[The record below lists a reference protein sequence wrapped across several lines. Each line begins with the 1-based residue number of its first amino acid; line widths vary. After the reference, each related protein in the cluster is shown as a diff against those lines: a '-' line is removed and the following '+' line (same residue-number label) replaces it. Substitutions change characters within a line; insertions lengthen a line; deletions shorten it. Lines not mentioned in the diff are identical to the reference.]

1 VFCVLFSALHNDP
14 PEPQPQPLITIEGM
28 LDRIW
33 WFVTGVF
40 AGGVVT
46 VRALRRSPQPGDLK
60 AAAAHTTA
68 DVLSLTAKVVRP
80 PRRVRVVR

>member
-1 VFCVLFSALHNDP
+1 MQETRNTRRPFGGASHG
-14 PEPQPQPLITIEGM
+14 LITIVSM
-28 LDRIW
+28 FDRIW
-33 WFVTGVF
+33 WFVTGVL

-46 VRALRRSPQPGDLK
+46 VRALRRAPQPGDLR

-68 DVLSLTAKVVRP
+68 DLLSLTAKVVRP

>member
-1 VFCVLFSALHNDP
+1 
-14 PEPQPQPLITIEGM
+14 M

-33 WFVTGVF
+33 WFFSGVF
-40 AGGVVT
+40 AGGLVT
-46 VRALRRSPQPGDLK
+46 VRALRRSPRPGDLK

-68 DVLSLTAKVVRP
+68 DLLGILARLVRP